1 MTSTAITRR
10 HVEEVVV
17 DGAAASEG
25 LPTYKQS
32 QREEQERY
40 YKEFSVES
48 LSRRSRRYADDDKP
62 G

>member
-1 MTSTAITRR
+1 MTSTTITRR

-40 YKEFSVES
+40 YKEFAVGVTLGME
-48 LSRRSRRYADDDKP
+48 DP